1 MISCVVGRTVMTLFI
16 TCLGDNLILSIHV
29 LLESHK
35 PALMQDHR
43 NHIVIYHC
51 LLSPV
56 LIGFRFTQNFKAG
69 WSPRLRGSSE
79 PRISAPRRSF
89 SSASEPPRSSLQ
101 QVVLAPPR
109 LVLRN

>member
-56 LIGFRFTQNFKAG
+56 LIGFRFTQNFKAFFAINILTYQTLKN
-69 WSPRLRGSSE
+69 SLISE
-79 PRISAPRRSF
+79 QA
-89 SSASEPPRSSLQ
+89 EP
-101 QVVLAPPR
+101 
-109 LVLRN
+109 NMN